1 MERSG
6 AIALG
11 AVVAVAVVA
20 AGVFAVTTLLDGGPA
35 AVDQVPAGVDAV
47 VRVDTA
53 ITEDR
58 ISRELVRAGVESAP
72 LLGVVPTNV
81 STLLG
86 QFERRTGL
94 DPAAADEVAAFGWRG
109 NGSTTVD
116 AAGVV
121 VHGDWSSAT
130 VRDAVAD
137 NGSRN
142 LTATT
147 YREQTVYRPADGESG
162 TWLGVLGDGQFVLGN
177 ERAVKRSVDVATGDA
192 AGFGGRLRSTYD
204 ASEDGLVTVAARV
217 PAEQVPDAA
226 GRAVDLT
233 RYRQV
238 AVVAGSYYTTDTG
251 GGVEVRLRTNSTEA
265 ARDVEDVTT
274 GGLAILRGTA
284 SNETVEANLRAV
296 EVTREE
302 ATVVLTYE
310 RSVSG
315 IEALVRYYRGLGAE
329 TAAESASLDRAGSEP
344 IALAGPQASGHG
356 PTADGGQRASATA
369 GGGRR

>member
-11 AVVAVAVVA
+11 VVAAVAVVA
-20 AGVFAVTTLLDGGPA
+20 AGAFAVTTLLDGGPA

-58 ISRELVRAGVESAP
+58 VSRALVRAGVESAP
-72 LLGVVPTNV
+72 VLGVAPTNV

-94 DPAAADEVAAFGWRG
+94 DPAGADEVAAFGWRA

-121 VHGDWSSAT
+121 VHGDWSSET
-130 VRDAVAD
+130 VRGAVAD

-147 YREQTVYRPADGESG
+147 YRGQTVYQPADGESG
-162 TWLGVLGDGQFVLGN
+162 TWLGVLGDGQFVLGS
-177 ERAVKRSVDVATGDA
+177 ERAVKRSVDVATGDT
-192 AGFGGRLRSTYD
+192 GGLDGRLRSTYD
-204 ASEDGLVTVAARV
+204 ASEDGLVIVVARV

-226 GRAVDLT
+226 GQAVDLT

-238 AVVAGSYYTTDTG
+238 TVVAGSYYTTDTG
-251 GGVEVRLRTNSTEA
+251 AGVEVRLRTNATEA
-265 ARDVEDVTT
+265 ARDVEDVTA
-274 GGLAILRGTA
+274 GGLAIIRGTV
-284 SNETVEANLRAV
+284 SNETVETNLRAV
-296 EVTREE
+296 EITREE
-302 ATVVLTYE
+302 TTVVLRYE
-310 RSVSG
+310 RSVNG
-315 IEALVRYYRGLGAE
+315 IEALVRYYRGLGAG
-329 TAAESASLDRAGSEP
+329 AAADSVSLDGAGDVST
-344 IALAGPQASGHG
+344 ALAA
-356 PTADGGQRASATA
+356 PTAGVAGAAADGGQRTSATA